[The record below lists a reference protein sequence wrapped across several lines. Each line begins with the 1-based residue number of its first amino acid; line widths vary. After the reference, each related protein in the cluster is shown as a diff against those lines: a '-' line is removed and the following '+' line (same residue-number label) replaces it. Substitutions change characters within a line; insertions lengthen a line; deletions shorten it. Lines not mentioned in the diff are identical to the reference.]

1 MFVSEGSRWW
11 EIRHRANILERR
23 RRDTDGWMTLK
34 KWWKQMK
41 LWIEN
46 RQVRFKREEREY
58 NSRMLEK
65 WELKVETREKGK
77 KN

>member
-1 MFVSEGSRWW
+1 
-11 EIRHRANILERR
+11 
-23 RRDTDGWMTLK
+23 
-34 KWWKQMK
+34 MK

-46 RQVRFKREEREY
+46 RQVRFKREEREN

-77 KN
+77 KCKDERDTYENRDRERR